1 MADVLVNC
9 EEKMKKSVESLKGDY
24 DGLRTGRASASVL
37 DKIKV
42 DYYGVPTPINQVAS
56 VSVPEARSIV
66 IQPWDKSVL
75 PALER
80 AIQTSDLG
88 LPPNNDGKLI
98 RLVFPPLT
106 EERRKQLAKNARTMA
121 ENCRISVRNIRR
133 EGMDELKKLSK
144 GGDISEDEQKDLEN
158 KLQKMTDSY
167 ILKIGEVAD
176 SKEKEIMEV

>member
-66 IQPWDKSVL
+66 IQPWDKVC
-75 PALER
+75 
-80 AIQTSDLG
+80 
-88 LPPNNDGKLI
+88 
-98 RLVFPPLT
+98 FPRWRGPFRPVIWDFL
-106 EERRKQLAKNARTMA
+106 RTMTA
-121 ENCRISVRNIRR
+121 S
-133 EGMDELKKLSK
+133 
-144 GGDISEDEQKDLEN
+144 
-158 KLQKMTDSY
+158 
-167 ILKIGEVAD
+167 
-176 SKEKEIMEV
+176 